1 MEEKAIELLGF
12 AGIMISGSKSGY
24 YNRNPKNLAVF
35 NSNLIVMEPTPTK
48 IWYGDIDL
56 TLSLDKLKELA
67 EAIGQE
73 IRVLREMDARFKC
86 EDEPR
91 VEAYVVRVEPN
102 GNYELGQIEST
113 YYSHED
119 LTKK

>member
-24 YNRNPKNLAVF
+24 CNRNPKNLAVF
-35 NSNLIVMEPTPTK
+35 NSNLIVMESTPTK

-56 TLSLDKLKELA
+56 TLSLDKLKALA

-73 IRVLREMDARFKC
+73 IRVLREMDARFEHEEK
-86 EDEPR
+86 PR

-102 GNYELGQIEST
+102 GNYELGQIESK

>member
-24 YNRNPKNLAVF
+24 SNRNPKNLAVF
-35 NSNLIVMEPTPTK
+35 NSNLIVMESTPTK

-73 IRVLREMDARFKC
+73 IRVLREMDARFEYDTK
-86 EDEPR
+86 PR
-91 VEAYVVRVEPN
+91 VEAYVVRVESN
-102 GNYELGQIEST
+102 GNYELGQIESK

>member
-24 YNRNPKNLAVF
+24 CNRNPKNLAVF

-56 TLSLDKLKELA
+56 TLSLDKIKELS
-67 EAIGQE
+67 ESIGQE
-73 IRVLREMDARFKC
+73 IRVLREMDARFEHEEK
-86 EDEPR
+86 PR
-91 VEAYVVRVEPN
+91 IEAYVVRVEPN
-102 GNYELGQIEST
+102 GNYELGPIESK